1 MIFSSSDGRN
11 LDIILLQFIYI
22 QFGIFICPGNND
34 VILRLFHKPII
45 FLLLFLKIDMHR
57 CF

>member
-34 VILRLFHKPII
+34 V
-45 FLLLFLKIDMHR
+45 FLKIISQAYHLFTIIFKD
-57 CF
+57 